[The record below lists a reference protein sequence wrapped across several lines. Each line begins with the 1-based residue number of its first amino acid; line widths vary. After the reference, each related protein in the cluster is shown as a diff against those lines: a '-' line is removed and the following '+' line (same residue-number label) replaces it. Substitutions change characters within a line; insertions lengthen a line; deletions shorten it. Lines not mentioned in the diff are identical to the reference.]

1 MEIIAQVVGA
11 LGILT
16 NALIY
21 QQKTR
26 RRLIAFKLIAD
37 VIWGTHYAMLGAYSG
52 MAICIIAVFR
62 ELIFINREEKKW
74 AQHIIWPIIFVSAAL
89 STAALT
95 WNGPLSILPAVASA
109 TSVIGF
115 WIGKPRFS
123 RILVFPITAL
133 MVTYDALSGSYAG
146 LLNEAISVTSTV
158 IGIIRLDIKK
168 KNEKVLEKAETEP
181 PEKKAEET

>member
-16 NALIY
+16 N
-21 QQKTR
+21 
-26 RRLIAFKLIAD
+26 
-37 VIWGTHYAMLGAYSG
+37 
-52 MAICIIAVFR
+52 
-62 ELIFINREEKKW
+62 
-74 AQHIIWPIIFVSAAL
+74 
-89 STAALT
+89 
-95 WNGPLSILPAVASA
+95 
-109 TSVIGF
+109 
-115 WIGKPRFS
+115 
-123 RILVFPITAL
+123 AL

-181 PEKKAEET
+181 PEKKRKKRDKNKIPPVRAVFFIILLRL

>member
-1 MEIIAQVVGA
+1 MEIAAQVVGA
-11 LGILT
+11 IGILT
-16 NALIY
+16 SALIY

-26 RRLIAFKLIAD
+26 RRLIAFKLISD
-37 VIWGTHYAMLGAYSG
+37 VIWGAHYAMLGAFSG

-62 ELIFINREEKKW
+62 ELIFINREDKKW

-95 WNGPLSILPAVASA
+95 WNGPISILPAVASA

-115 WIGKPRFS
+115 WIGKPRLS

-133 MVTYDALSGSYAG
+133 MITYDVLSGSYAG

-168 KNEKVLEKAETEP
+168 KNKNVPAEEETEP
-181 PEKKAEET
+181 AEEKTE